1 MKKDILRVY
10 RSDNIPSW
18 GIHLKLA
25 KKINKKLN
33 LDNDL
38 FTFGN
43 LIPDVDNDSIY
54 TRRDAHYYTGI
65 KFKKCPNEL
74 EIDLKKFLNDYK
86 DRLKDPMIL
95 GY

>member
-1 MKKDILRVY
+1 M
-10 RSDNIPSW
+10 PSW

-43 LIPDVDNDSIY
+43 LISDVDNDLIY
-54 TRRDAHYYTGI
+54 
-65 KFKKCPNEL
+65 
-74 EIDLKKFLNDYK
+74 
-86 DRLKDPMIL
+86 
-95 GY
+95 